1 MKRIPLSM
9 LTHIIERRN
18 LRLAFIQ
25 SISIPLMQLVVAI
38 FLAAIIFFVTSN
50 DYLEE
55 ISIGNIYVISHCND
69 NDVCANK
76 KII

>member
-9 LTHIIERRN
+9 LTHIIEKN

-38 FLAAIIFFVTSN
+38 FLAAIIF
-50 DYLEE
+50 L
-55 ISIGNIYVISHCND
+55 
-69 NDVCANK
+69 
-76 KII
+76 